1 MELLLRCLTA
11 STEAEVLIMPVQQ
24 QQRETQYGE
33 NAKFLHATKSNN
45 PNDPIQLAFS
55 ITDEQGSEQILT
67 GEVPSSYD
75 LYGVCVENGWLREPR
90 PVSAAQR
97 RSRLQA
103 A

>member
-1 MELLLRCLTA
+1 
-11 STEAEVLIMPVQQ
+11 MPVQQQ

-33 NAKFLHATKSNN
+33 NAKFLHATKTNN

-55 ITDEQGSEQILT
+55 ITDEQGSEQILM
-67 GEVPSSYD
+67 GEVPSSFD

-90 PVSAAQR
+90 PVSAGQR